1 MDESVKRTY
10 RRELDRHGKDIDLI
24 LKTKSGENEYGESY
38 DESTV
43 TVTGRVRSRSQP
55 LVDRSQQDASDAG
68 VDVTVY
74 VKDTVSGI
82 TDGGGRN
89 STEIDVD
96 QDGDGEFIVLYAH
109 DQDNGLLRL
118 ECERL

>member
-1 MDESVKRTY
+1 MDASLKRAY
-10 RRELDRHGKDIDLI
+10 RRELDRHGQAVDLV
-24 LKTKSGENEYGESY
+24 LKTKTGEDEYGETY
-38 DESTV
+38 DESTT
-43 TVTGRVRSRSQP
+43 TVTARLRAQTQP
-55 LVDRSQQDASDAG
+55 LVDRSHQDASDST

-82 TDGGGRN
+82 TDGGGPN

-96 QDGDGEFIVLYAH
+96 QDGTPEFIVLYAH

-118 ECERL
+118 GCERL